1 VLLAAPQK
9 PRGKPRRDPTGRHID
24 DPEWARAIGQ
34 LGGRP
39 PKLTA
44 EREGTHVE
52 DVLRGYDLIEARLVA
67 KHFPATSPWWRET
80 IERWYR
86 RRNVAGGIRQ
96 LVARVGRRGGKSST
110 LSRLAVAEALYG
122 HHDVPPGDIGY
133 VAVISTDR
141 KEAAGRLRTIKAI
154 LDAVNVEHEPVEDT
168 PQAIQIVGTRIG
180 FRVFTAS
187 ISGVSGFTAIFIICD
202 EVAKWKDADTG
213 ANPASEVLTSVR
225 PTIATMPNASIV
237 LSSSPFGRLD
247 AHFDAFEDGPND
259 TQETAFAP
267 TWVSNPTLTE
277 EATHALEPDE
287 GAWKREFAAIPQA
300 ELESSLLTEA
310 LIDRA
315 TRVEAGDIP
324 FIEGWTYVAAMDP
337 ATRAN
342 AWAFVITGQDLEGRR
357 HVVLHRD
364 WVPKP
369 QLPLDPKA
377 VLVEIHMLAALY
389 ALDVVFTDQ
398 HATEMLRALAPE
410 GLLLV
415 EAPWTVVTK
424 REGYEHLLKLAQAN
438 RLGLPKDETVKADLL
453 GIRKVITRSGVQY
466 QLAEGRGGRHSDYA
480 PAIALAVA
488 DARFIAIEIKRE
500 DPADKAKRERAERA
514 QREQERPHWHAAG
527 ERRRY
532 W

>member
-1 VLLAAPQK
+1 MAPEK
-9 PRGKPRRDPTGRHID
+9 PRRQPRRDPGGRYA
-24 DPEWARAIGQ
+24 DPEYAREVGK

-39 PKLTA
+39 PKLVA

-52 DVLRGYDLIEARLVA
+52 DVLRGYDLIEARLIA

-86 RRNVAGGIRQ
+86 RRDVAGGVRQ

-110 LSRLAVAEALYG
+110 LSRLAVAEALFG

-154 LDAVNVEHEPVEDT
+154 LDAINVEHEPVEDT
-168 PQAIQIVGTRIG
+168 PQAIQIAGTRIG

-187 ISGVSGFTAIFIICD
+187 ISGVSGFTAIFVICD

-225 PTIATMPNASIV
+225 PTMATMPCASLV

-247 AHFDAFEDGPND
+247 AHFDAFEEGPNE
-259 TQETAFAP
+259 TQETACAP
-267 TWVSNPTLTE
+267 TWVANPTLTE

-287 GAWKREFAAIPQA
+287 SAWRREFAAIPQA

-315 TRVEAGDIP
+315 MRATVGDLP
-324 FIEGWTYVAAMDP
+324 YEPSEGWTYVAAMDP

-342 AWAFVITGQDLEGRR
+342 AWAFVIAGQDIDGKR

-364 WVPKP
+364 WVPRP
-369 QLPLDPKA
+369 GLPLDPRA
-377 VLVEIHMLAALY
+377 VLVEIHALVASY
-389 ALDVVFTDQ
+389 GVDVVYTDQ

-410 GLLLV
+410 GLELV
-415 EAPWTVVTK
+415 EVPWTTVTK
-424 REGYEHLLKLAQAN
+424 REGFEYLLKLAQAD
-438 RLGLPKDETVKADLL
+438 RLGLPRDEVVKADLL

-488 DARFIAIEIKRE
+488 DARYAAVPVVPVNHIEDSKRRRYE
-500 DPADKAKRERAERA
+500 RMRAEA
-514 QREQERPHWHAAG
+514 ERPHWQARG
-527 ERRRY
+527 GRQGRY